1 MSSSIVFDLV
11 SQGHT
16 REQICSK
23 TGMTPS
29 QVRAALSNL
38 HVQGRLEVV
47 ETIGRQHVYRVK
59 QTKRHIFDGVNSI
72 FNVGVV

>member
-1 MSSSIVFDLV
+1 MSSNIVFDLL

-23 TGMTPS
+23 TGMTPHKLRN
-29 QVRAALSNL
+29 VLSSL
-38 HVQGRLEVV
+38 HLQGRLEVV

-59 QTKRHIFDGVNSI
+59 KAKRHIFDGVNSI
-72 FNVGVV
+72 FNVGAS